1 MSWWSPP
8 PPSSNSEIFVPLPAR
23 ALTLVTRA
31 CRSLFQRRG
40 SGLQEIFRN
49 PDNALGAWM
58 RSRDCK
64 PFETIPPWIR
74 FVSESEFRTRE
85 YACHIFQ
92 ILLFR
97 RVWKKFLFEG
107 ISRFFLFLFSSS
119 SSWRPGWKENGGNLR
134 LYSFLF
140 VLSFFLFLRGII
152 KEKKDYLCKAA
163 HHLFIPSA
171 HVTFRDN
178 TWYRA
183 CLNLR
188 ISRVYRSALAN
199 NRWFYFNISATFLRA
214 AVSSIESPRPTVTNF
229 FDRANISAYIALFAP
244 HKRKEK
250 KKKENLEKNIF

>member
-1 MSWWSPP
+1 MDAFARLQTVWNDSTVDSFRFGIGISYTRICMSYFPDFIIPKSL
-8 PPSSNSEIFVPLPAR
+8 EKIFV
-23 ALTLVTRA
+23 
-31 CRSLFQRRG
+31 RG
-40 SGLQEIFRN
+40 NF
-49 PDNALGAWM
+49 A
-58 RSRDCK
+58 
-64 PFETIPPWIR
+64 
-74 FVSESEFRTRE
+74 
-85 YACHIFQ
+85 
-92 ILLFR
+92 
-97 RVWKKFLFEG
+97 FL
-107 ISRFFLFLFSSS
+107 LFLFSSS
-119 SSWRPGWKENGGNLR
+119 SSLRPGWKENGGNLR

-229 FDRANISAYIALFAP
+229 FDRANISAYIVLFAS